1 MSAKGLTRRFG
12 KQTVAILVALGLL
25 IGVSG
30 VDLARPKQAQA
41 IIPVLEDADIHRW
54 IQFWQTEAQEITMDE
69 VRRIVVQQVTKKMVE
84 KILDELDV
92 FVKKYKDYI
101 YGEAGNDTLRYVD
114 TMFDAFFAS
123 YIDPAVK
130 NAVKQYYYGDYNPV
144 PNDCVD
150 PDSINLGDGN
160 VLEKT
165 LKYVQVGCNELSAQ
179 MIATEYAFRNYVST
193 TVSSQVEL
201 LVNKGL
207 VKKDEKTD
215 ELGQSGEVYAAMIDG
230 AMQAVFDVQTN
241 NESALSS
248 IIGAFVGQMLDEIL
262 DSEY

>member
-1 MSAKGLTRRFG
+1 MTTMRRF
-12 KQTVAILVALGLL
+12 VAVLLVVSLL
-25 IGVSG
+25 TGVVG
-30 VDLARPKQAQA
+30 FGLARPKPAQA

-54 IQFWQTEAQEITMDE
+54 IQFWQTEAQEISMDE
-69 VRRIVVQQVTKKMVE
+69 IRSIVIQQVTKKLVE
-84 KILDELDV
+84 KILEELDV
-92 FVKKYKDYI
+92 WVKKYKDYI
-101 YGEAGNDTLRYVD
+101 YSEASDDTLRYVD
-114 TMFDAFFAS
+114 SMFDAFFAS

-160 VLEKT
+160 YLEKT
-165 LKYVQVGCNELSAQ
+165 LKYAQYGCNNLTAAA
-179 MIATEYAFRNYVST
+179 IATEYAFRNYVST

-241 NESALSS
+241 NESAISS
-248 IIGAFVGQMLDEIL
+248 IIGAFVDQLLDELL
-262 DSEY
+262 DEEF